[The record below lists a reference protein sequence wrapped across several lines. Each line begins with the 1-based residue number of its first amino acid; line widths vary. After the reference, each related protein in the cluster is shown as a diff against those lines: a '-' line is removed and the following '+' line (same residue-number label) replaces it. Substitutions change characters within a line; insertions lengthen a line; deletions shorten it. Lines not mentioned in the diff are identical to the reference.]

1 MIIKKTLTFFNKY
14 AWIDK
19 NRGQDFGIRSRCSL
33 VKEKWE
39 SDIFILKMRGGICY
53 IH

>member
-1 MIIKKTLTFFNKY
+1 MCHSCSIFQTLVYKINALTMIIKKTLTFFNKY

-33 VKEKWE
+33 VK
-39 SDIFILKMRGGICY
+39 
-53 IH
+53 